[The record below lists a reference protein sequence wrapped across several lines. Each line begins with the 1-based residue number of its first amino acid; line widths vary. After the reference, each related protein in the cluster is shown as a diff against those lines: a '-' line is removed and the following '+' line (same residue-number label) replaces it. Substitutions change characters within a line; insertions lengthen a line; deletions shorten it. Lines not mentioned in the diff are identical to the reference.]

1 MTNILVTGA
10 AGFVASELAGKL
22 AKNSQYHVVIVDN
35 LLTGEIKKVPVQ
47 NNVTFIEADVN
58 DMEQMQP
65 IFDKY
70 AFDFVFHYAAM
81 VGVLRTLANPVGVLN
96 DVTGIKNILDLSRDN
111 KVKRVFYASS
121 SEVYGEPVEFPQN
134 EETTPLNS
142 RLPYAIVKNIGEAYL
157 RSYEQEF
164 GLPFTIFR
172 FFNTYGIKQ
181 SKDFVVSKFLKAA
194 LNNEAITIYGD
205 GSQSRTFC
213 FVDDN
218 VDACIAAF
226 EQNEYINDV
235 LNIGSTVETSV
246 LTLAKTIIK
255 LTNSKSVI
263 KHVAPLKDGDMT
275 RRLPD
280 NHKMLALLNRPLITL
295 EEGIKRIIEQPQYI
309 LD

>member
-47 NNVTFIEADVN
+47 NNVTFIKADVN
-58 DMEQMQP
+58 DREQMQP

-194 LNNEAITIYGD
+194 LNNEDITIYGD

-218 VDACIAAF
+218 VDACVAAF
-226 EQNEYINDV
+226 EQNEHVNDV
-235 LNIGSTVETSV
+235 LNIGSTIETSV
-246 LTLAKTIIK
+246 LTLAETIIR

-263 KHVAPLKDGDMT
+263 KHVDPLKDGDMT

-295 EEGIKRIIEQPQYI
+295 EEGIKRIIAQPQYI

>member
-1 MTNILVTGA
+1 MTHILITGA
-10 AGFVASELAGKL
+10 AGFVASELASKL
-22 AKNSQYHVVIVDN
+22 AMNSKYHIVIVDN
-35 LLTGEIKKVPVQ
+35 LLTGDLKKVPTAD
-47 NNVTFIEADVN
+47 NVTFIEADVN
-58 DMEQMQP
+58 DMEQMKSV
-65 IFDKY
+65 FEKY
-70 AFDFVFHYAAM
+70 PFQFVFHYAAM

-96 DVTGIKNILDLSRDN
+96 DVTGIKNMLDLSKAHD
-111 KVKRVFYASS
+111 VKRVFYASS

-194 LNNEAITIYGD
+194 LNNEDITIYGD

-218 VDACIAAF
+218 VDACVAAF
-226 EQNEYINDV
+226 EQNEHVNDV
-235 LNIGSTVETSV
+235 LNIGSTIETSV
-246 LTLAKTIIK
+246 LTLAETIIR

-263 KHVAPLKDGDMT
+263 KHVDPLKDGDMT

-295 EEGIKRIIEQPQYI
+295 EEGIKRIIAQPQYI
-309 LD
+309 ID

>member
-1 MTNILVTGA
+1 MIHILITGA
-10 AGFVASELAGKL
+10 AGFVASELASKL
-22 AKNSQYHVVIVDN
+22 ATNSKYHIVIVDN

-47 NNVTFIEADVN
+47 DNVSFIEADVN
-58 DMEQMQP
+58 SFEQMQP
-65 IFDKY
+65 VFNKY

-81 VGVLRTLANPVGVLN
+81 VGVLRTLANPVGVLH
-96 DVTGIKNILDLSRDN
+96 DVTGIKNILDLSKAH

-157 RSYEQEF
+157 RSYEQEY

-194 LNNEAITIYGD
+194 LNNEDITIYGD

-218 VDACIAAF
+218 VDACVAAF
-226 EQNEYINDV
+226 EQNQHINDV
-235 LNIGSTVETSV
+235 LNIGSTIETSV
-246 LTLAKTIIK
+246 LTLAETIIR

-263 KHVAPLKDGDMT
+263 KHVDPLADGDMT

-295 EEGIKRIIEQPQYI
+295 EEGIKRIILQPQYI

>member
-1 MTNILVTGA
+1 MTHILITGA
-10 AGFVASELAGKL
+10 AGFVASELASKL
-22 AKNSQYHVVIVDN
+22 AMNSKYHIVIVDN
-35 LLTGEIKKVPVQ
+35 LLTGDLKKVPVQ
-47 NNVTFIEADVN
+47 DNVTFVEADVN
-58 DMEQMQP
+58 DMEQMKP
-65 IFDKY
+65 IFEKY
-70 AFDFVFHYAAM
+70 SFQFVFHYAAM

-96 DVTGIKNILDLSRDN
+96 DVTGIKNMLDLSKAHD
-111 KVKRVFYASS
+111 VKRVFYASS

-218 VDACIAAF
+218 VDACVAAF
-226 EQNEYINDV
+226 EQNQHVNDV
-235 LNIGSTVETSV
+235 LNIGSTIETSV
-246 LTLAKTIIK
+246 LTLAETIIR

-263 KHVAPLKDGDMT
+263 KHVDPLKDGDMT

-295 EEGIKRIIEQPQYI
+295 EEGIKRIIAQPQYI

>member
-1 MTNILVTGA
+1 MIHILITGA
-10 AGFVASELAGKL
+10 AGFVASELASKL
-22 AKNSQYHVVIVDN
+22 ATNSKYHIVIVDN

-47 NNVTFIEADVN
+47 DNVSFIEADVN
-58 DMEQMQP
+58 SFEQMQP
-65 IFDKY
+65 VFNKY

-81 VGVLRTLANPVGVLN
+81 VGVLRTLANPVGVLH
-96 DVTGIKNILDLSRDN
+96 DVTGIKNILDLSKAH

-157 RSYEQEF
+157 RSYEQEY

-194 LNNEAITIYGD
+194 LNNEDITIYGD

-218 VDACIAAF
+218 VDACVAAF
-226 EQNEYINDV
+226 EQNQHINDV
-235 LNIGSTVETSV
+235 LNIGSTIETSV
-246 LTLAKTIIK
+246 LTLAETIIR

-263 KHVAPLKDGDMT
+263 KHIDPLADGDMT

-295 EEGIKRIIEQPQYI
+295 EEGIKRIIAAPQYI